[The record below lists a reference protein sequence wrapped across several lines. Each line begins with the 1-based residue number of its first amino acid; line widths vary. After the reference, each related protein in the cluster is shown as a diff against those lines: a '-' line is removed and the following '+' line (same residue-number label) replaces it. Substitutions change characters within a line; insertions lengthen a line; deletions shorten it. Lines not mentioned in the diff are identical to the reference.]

1 MKSILQTDEDRCYLC
16 GMPAN
21 GDHLDWHH
29 VFEGSRRQLSEKYGL
44 KVKLHHINCHQYGIY
59 AVHNNSVIDKELK
72 RKCQIKAME
81 HYGWTVEEW
90 IEIFGKSY
98 L

>member
-1 MKSILQTDEDRCYLC
+1 MKSILQTDEEKCYLC
-16 GMPAN
+16 GMPEN

-44 KVKLHHINCHQYGIY
+44 TVRLHHRRCHQEGK
-59 AVHNNSVIDKELK
+59 NSVHRNNEVNLKLK
-72 RKCQIKAME
+72 RDAQEEAMQR
-81 HYGWTVEEW
+81 YGWTVEDW
-90 IEIFGKSY
+90 IEIFKKSY

>member
-1 MKSILQTDEDRCYLC
+1 MKSILQVDEEKCYLC
-16 GMPAN
+16 GMPEN

-44 KVKLHHINCHQYGIY
+44 KVKLHHRQCHQEGPR
-59 AVHNNSVIDKELK
+59 AVHRNAETMK
-72 RKCQIKAME
+72 RMKATCQKAAMDY
-81 HYGWTVEEW
+81 YGWSVEEW
-90 IEIFGKSY
+90 IKIFGKSY

>member
-1 MKSILQTDEDRCYLC
+1 MRSILQKDEERCFLC
-16 GMPAN
+16 GMPEN

-44 KVKLHHINCHQYGIY
+44 KVKLHHRRCHLYGDH
-59 AVHNNSVIDKELK
+59 AVHYDVCASLDLK
-72 RKCQIKAME
+72 RKAQEAAMQR
-81 HYGWTVEEW
+81 YGWTMDDW
-90 IEIFGKSY
+90 LEIFKKSY